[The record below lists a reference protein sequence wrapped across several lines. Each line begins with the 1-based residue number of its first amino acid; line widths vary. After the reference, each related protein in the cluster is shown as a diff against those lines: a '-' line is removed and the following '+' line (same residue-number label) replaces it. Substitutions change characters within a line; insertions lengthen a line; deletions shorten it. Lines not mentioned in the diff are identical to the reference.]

1 MELKKYSIVKGML
14 PQEKINQILNSESTP
29 IWVKMMLK
37 NLLFRERD
45 EALMWAERIAFLLRE
60 KLIYDSK

>member
-1 MELKKYSIVKGML
+1 ML

-29 IWVKMMLK
+29 IWVKMMLN

-60 KLIYDSK
+60 KKEYDKR

>member
-1 MELKKYSIVKGML
+1 ML
-14 PQEKINQILNSESTP
+14 PQEKIDQILNSESSP

-45 EALMWAERIAFLLRE
+45 EALMWTERIAFLLRE